1 MHELVGTCSMCSKP
15 IYCREG
21 FLDGVVLE
29 DKSLVCFECLELS
42 KPREQTNG
50 SVYDA
55 VANGAF

>member
-1 MHELVGTCSMCSKP
+1 MHELVGTCAKCSKP

-42 KPREQTNG
+42 KPHREP
-50 SVYDA
+50 SE
-55 VANGAF
+55 